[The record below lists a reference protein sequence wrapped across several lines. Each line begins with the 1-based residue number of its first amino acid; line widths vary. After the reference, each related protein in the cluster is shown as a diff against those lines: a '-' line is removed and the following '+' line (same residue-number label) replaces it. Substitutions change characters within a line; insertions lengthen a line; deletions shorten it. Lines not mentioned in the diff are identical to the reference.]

1 MEDLDVLDVA
11 DKAWSRFSDLR
22 AKIIATMGELDQLRG
37 VWNMENPDARY
48 CVSARGRDS
57 PFTSVYHF
65 QTFKQASEAVHFD
78 VITLLLYGLA
88 EKVGLDLG
96 TSTPSNAYDGC
107 LCSYHA
113 WQTTQPLPSDASGVR
128 LSRRNAQFHASS
140 ICRSIEYMV
149 ASSEH
154 GNLGAMVM
162 IFPLRVAASHV
173 MECAMVANWLDKQW
187 RRLSTQKGF
196 DIGSKAMEIANSSRR
211 L

>member
-1 MEDLDVLDVA
+1 MEDLDVLDVD
-11 DKAWSRFSDLR
+11 DKTSLNFSDLR
-22 AKIIATMGELDQLRG
+22 AKIIGTMDDLDHLRG
-37 VWNMENPDARY
+37 VWNVENPDARY
-48 CVSARGRDS
+48 CVWPWGHDS
-57 PFTSVYHF
+57 PFASVYHF
-65 QTFKQASEAVHFD
+65 QTFNQASEAVHFD
-78 VITLLLYGLA
+78 VIILLLYGLA
-88 EKVGLDLG
+88 ERLGLDLG
-96 TSTPSNAYDGC
+96 TTTSNAYDGC
-107 LCSYHA
+107 LCSCHA
-113 WQTTQPLPSDASGVR
+113 WQTVQSLPGDTSCVGLA
-128 LSRRNAQFHASS
+128 RRNARFHALS

-196 DIGSKAMEIANSSRR
+196 DIGSKAMEIASSGSR